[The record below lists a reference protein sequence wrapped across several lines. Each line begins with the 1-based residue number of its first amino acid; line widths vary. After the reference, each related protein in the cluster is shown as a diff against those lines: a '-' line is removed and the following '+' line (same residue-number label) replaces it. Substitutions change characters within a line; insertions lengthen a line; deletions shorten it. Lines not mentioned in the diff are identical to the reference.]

1 MAEASQWHQLKM
13 VDTTSAT
20 TRTKEHDDKGTP
32 QLWWGHAKENNDEGE
47 QSTRDTRVKV
57 SDECITEE
65 DECGSKVEKDS
76 QSRWFVKNPR

>member
-13 VDTTSAT
+13 
-20 TRTKEHDDKGTP
+20 
-32 QLWWGHAKENNDEGE
+32 ENNDEGE

-76 QSRWFVKNPR
+76 QSR